1 MTKTLATVVTRN
13 NPVLLQNFISSIEKN
28 DAGVQYD
35 LVIADNT
42 SDNPKHLKLLDKL
55 SKKYKIEICENNRA
69 ETSFHSISEKHT
81 DNYDY
86 FFFMHDDTYAYKK
99 DWLKVF
105 LDRSDSNYFEPE
117 ITQTHLVRY
126 PVGRVSGCAQP
137 WRDFDRCKGYPLPS
151 HFLKECLKILEEE
164 SVWIYKY
171 SDQERVLYTK
181 ECLKQCGIWHLK
193 MWKNYIDERPFIKL
207 MEKRFALK
215 NTLDKHLTYPDE
227 GMSPKDQYPPGQ
239 TWCKFMLLTEFLN
252 AVWPLSKGFRTL
264 SLEGDGYL
272 EQINGFDAPW
282 GNNFIAHFGSPHVKR
297 WLGTKFGCSGEDIH
311 KKLYAN
317 DFSFILKCNKLIEE
331 YFK

>member
-42 SDNPKHLKLLDKL
+42 SNDSKHLKLLDKL
-55 SKKYKIEICENNRA
+55 SKKYKIQVCENDRA
-69 ETSFHSISEKHT
+69 ETSFNTVSEKYLK
-81 DNYDY
+81 DYDY

-105 LDRSDSNYFEPE
+105 MDRANSNYFEPE
-117 ITQTHLVRY
+117 IANTHLIRY
-126 PVGRVSGCAQP
+126 PVGRVSGCSQP
-137 WRDFDRCKGYPLPS
+137 WRDFERCKGFHLPS
-151 HFLKECLKILEEE
+151 QFLKECLEVLGEKSI
-164 SVWIYKY
+164 WIYKY

-181 ECLKQCGIWHLK
+181 KCLEISGMWHLNTWNSIK
-193 MWKNYIDERPFIKL
+193 TDKCEAIREKFEDIRQILER
-207 MEKRFALK
+207 
-215 NTLDKHLTYPDE
+215 TLPYPDE
-227 GMSPKDQYPPGQ
+227 GMGPKDKYPPGEA
-239 TWCKFMLLTEFLN
+239 WCKFMLLTEFLN
-252 AVWPLSKGFRTL
+252 AVWPLSIGFRTVG
-264 SLEGDGYL
+264 LEGDGYI
-272 EQINGFDAPW
+272 EQIDGFDKPF
-282 GNNFIAHFGSPHVKR
+282 GMNYICHFGSPHTKK

-331 YFK
+331 YYK